1 VAQYF
6 SQYCLCD
13 CVYRELY
20 KKGEFVEA
28 YKYGS
33 EAMKIHS
40 GHEGAN
46 KLVRKIRDIVC
57 KFAISFTGG
66 TV

>member
-1 VAQYF
+1 
-6 SQYCLCD
+6 
-13 CVYRELY
+13 
-20 KKGEFVEA
+20 VEA